1 MQSGKNYQI
10 SPQQDDTSYQ
20 RLIIDNLQFIDKQ
33 CRKAIIN
40 FSHDKNLH
48 ACVPEN
54 EAEAL
59 ANEVIERLSADNFK
73 ALREFKG
80 NAKITTYITT
90 VIANIIIDTIR
101 KRKGRSRAKERAKA
115 IGKTGEMLYEL
126 IYTKSYSLQAAF
138 DYLKMTYDV
147 KESLDDLRSMV
158 ELIRRKEGVISGGDQ
173 IARFYT
179 GKPLSTVDDEEI
191 DVADPGKPP
200 DVMLE
205 DKQRESLIRQT
216 LHQVISE
223 LTGEEKLIL
232 RMRYPVREWE
242 EPKSAGQI
250 SNILG
255 ISEKSV
261 ARKLKVTLVKC
272 REILCRKGFG
282 LDDLTDCY

>member
-1 MQSGKNYQI
+1 MQSGRNYQI

-20 RLIIDNLQFIDKQ
+20 RLIIDNLRFIDQQ

-48 ACVPEN
+48 VCMPEN

-73 ALREFKG
+73 ALRGFKG
-80 NAKITTYITT
+80 NAKITTYITA

-101 KRKGRSRAKERAKA
+101 KRKGRSRAKERARA

-126 IYTKSYSLQAAF
+126 IYTKSYSFQAAF

-147 KESLDDLRSMV
+147 KESRDDLRSML
-158 ELIRRKEGVISGGDQ
+158 ELIRGREGAISGEDQ
-173 IARFYT
+173 VAMSYT
-179 GKPLSTVDDEEI
+179 GKPRNIVDDEEM
-191 DVADPGKPP
+191 DFADPGKPP

-216 LHQVISE
+216 LHQVINE

-232 RMRYPVREWE
+232 RMRYPAQEWE
-242 EPKSAGQI
+242 EPKSVDQI
-250 SNILG
+250 SIILG

-261 ARKLKVTLVKC
+261 AKKLKGTLVKC
-272 REILCRKGFG
+272 REILCGKGIG
-282 LDDLTDCY
+282 LDDLTDGY

>member
-1 MQSGKNYQI
+1 MQSGRNYQI
-10 SPQQDDTSYQ
+10 STQQDDTSY
-20 RLIIDNLQFIDKQ
+20 RSLIIDNLQFIDKQ

-48 ACVPEN
+48 ASVPEN

-59 ANEVIERLSADNFK
+59 ANEVIEHLSAYNFK

-90 VIANIIIDTIR
+90 IIANIIIDTIR
-101 KRKGRSRAKERAKA
+101 KRKGRSRAKERARA

-126 IYTKSYSLQAAF
+126 IYTKSYSLHEAF
-138 DYLKMTYDV
+138 DYLKMINGIN
-147 KESLDDLRSMV
+147 ESLDDLTAML
-158 ELIRRKEGVISGGDQ
+158 EIIRGKEGAIPGGDQ
-173 IARFYT
+173 FARSYM
-179 GKPLSTVDDEEI
+179 GKPLNIVDDEGI

-200 DVMLE
+200 DVLLE
-205 DKQRESLIRQT
+205 DKQRETLIRQA
-216 LHQVISE
+216 LHNVISE

-232 RMRYPVREWE
+232 RMRYPVCEWE
-242 EPKSAGQI
+242 EPKSVDQI

-255 ISEKSV
+255 ISEKSA
-261 ARKLKVTLVKC
+261 ARKLKATLVKS
-272 REILCRKGFG
+272 RGILSSKGFG